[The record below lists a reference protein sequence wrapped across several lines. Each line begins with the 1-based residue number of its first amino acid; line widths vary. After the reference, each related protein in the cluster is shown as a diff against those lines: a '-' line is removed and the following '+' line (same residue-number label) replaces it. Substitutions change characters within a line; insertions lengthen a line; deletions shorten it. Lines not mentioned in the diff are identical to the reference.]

1 MKESSTRRE
10 ALDMGHLLANE
21 AVQMGGL
28 GAIFLMIVAGVI
40 AMFTKN

>member
-1 MKESSTRRE
+1 
-10 ALDMGHLLANE
+10 MGHVLANE

-28 GAIFLMIVAGVI
+28 GAVILMVIAGII